1 MNWTEED
8 IKKTEQFIEIKNKGY
23 YADGTQV
30 TEVYNRV
37 LGRNVPPTNCGSCLR
52 QRVTE
57 LETELNHYKTK
68 LKASESV
75 SETQPTDT
83 KAEEKEEPTTKNKK
97 VKK

>member
-1 MNWTEED
+1 MSWTDED
-8 IKKTEQFIEIKNKGY
+8 IKRTEQFIEIKNKGY

-57 LETELNHYKTK
+57 LETELNRYKAK
-68 LKASESV
+68 LKASETISQD
-75 SETQPTDT
+75 EPTTT
-83 KAEEKEEPTTKNKK
+83 KVEEKETVRKENKK

>member
-1 MNWTEED
+1 MSWTEED
-8 IKKTEQFIEIKNKGY
+8 IKRTEQFIEIKNKGY

-57 LETELNHYKTK
+57 LETELNHYKAKLEASKAKTQDEPTTTK
-68 LKASESV
+68 V
-75 SETQPTDT
+75 
-83 KAEEKEEPTTKNKK
+83 EEKEESTVKNKK
-97 VKK
+97 EKK